1 MKYYGK
7 IGFMYTDET
16 DPINHPGVYNEV
28 ITEKLYSGEHMSTFS
43 GSWRNGSKLNDDK
56 TINTKISILA
66 DPFAQQ
72 HFNDIRYVWWL
83 DKTWKVTNVEVQ
95 FPRLVLSVGDLYNA
109 PEPDE
114 SDDG

>member
-28 ITEKLYSGEHMSTFS
+28 TTEKTYSGEHMSTFS

-114 SDDG
+114 SDNG